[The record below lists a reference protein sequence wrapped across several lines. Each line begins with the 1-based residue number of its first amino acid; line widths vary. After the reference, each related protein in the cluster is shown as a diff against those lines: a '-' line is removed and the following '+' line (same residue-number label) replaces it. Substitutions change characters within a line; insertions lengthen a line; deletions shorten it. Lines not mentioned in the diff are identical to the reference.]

1 MNIYDKTVPKVSR
14 SISLASFFDSQ
25 QPVLDI
31 LAEMV
36 AYDRTSDV
44 DVGGSATSSA
54 AGVE

>member
-1 MNIYDKTVPKVSR
+1 M
-14 SISLASFFDSQ
+14 SLASFVDSQ

-44 DVGGSATSSA
+44 DVAGSATSSA